1 MNLHKIVLIIS
12 MVDTMAKCSKNWM
25 IIGNER
31 WNQPNKSTQELDFAV
46 TRSRILSHLSCVA
59 AMDPL
64 KAAQQIAK
72 VE

>member
-1 MNLHKIVLIIS
+1 
-12 MVDTMAKCSKNWM
+12 M